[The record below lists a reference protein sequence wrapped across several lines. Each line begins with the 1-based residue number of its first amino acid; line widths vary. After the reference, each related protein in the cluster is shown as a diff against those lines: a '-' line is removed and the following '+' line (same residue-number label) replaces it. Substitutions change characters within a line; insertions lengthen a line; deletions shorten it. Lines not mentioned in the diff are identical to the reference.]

1 MEELIRQINEFAEQ
15 AGIIEP
21 DADRR
26 QELLGTVNDYTERF
40 LETLPARPAFN
51 FTEDMGAGLC
61 DSPITEEGM
70 DIGEI
75 LRIYKQN
82 VDDQALCAVSGKF
95 FGYISPCSM
104 YYSALG
110 DYMAA
115 VMDEYAGEFASSPGA
130 VRMEYQLLDWMAELV
145 GYQPGAAKGVLASGG
160 SIATLTCVVT
170 AREAHGLTAGD
181 YPRAVV
187 YSTRFTHHCVAKS
200 LHIAGLGGCVM
211 REVATDAGFRMDP
224 DALEEMIRSD
234 RAAGLEPWLVV
245 SSAGTTDLGNVD
257 ELDRIGAV
265 AREHGVWFHVDGAY
279 GGFFI
284 LCDLVRH
291 KFRGI
296 ELSDSVVMNPH
307 KGLHTPFGLGAA
319 LIRDGEH
326 LYRSHYYTAD
336 YLQDRAFHDQEVSP
350 ADVSPELTRHFRA
363 LRLWLPLKLIGVAP
377 FRAMLSEKLL
387 LARYAWERL
396 KSTPGFEVGPE
407 PELSIFVFRYI
418 DVEGDADEFNRRLVE
433 ALRRDGTI
441 FLTSTLIDNVY
452 MLRLCIL
459 SYRTHIDTIDLALD
473 VIRREAEK
481 LKMTRDC
488 NIWGQSKNT

>member
-1 MEELIRQINEFAEQ
+1 MQQLIRQINDFAEQ
-15 AGIIEP
+15 AEIIEP
-21 DADRR
+21 DAARR
-26 QELLGTVNDYTERF
+26 HELLTAVNDYTERF
-40 LETLPARPAFN
+40 LETLPDRPAFN
-51 FTEDMGAGLC
+51 FTEDMGAGLY

-70 DIGEI
+70 EIGEI
-75 LRIYKQN
+75 LRIYKEN
-82 VDDQALCAVSGKF
+82 VDEQALCAVSGKF

-145 GYQPGAAKGVLASGG
+145 GYRPGTAKGVLASGG
-160 SIATLTCVVT
+160 SIATLTCIVT
-170 AREAHGLTAGD
+170 AREAHGLKAGK
-181 YPRAVV
+181 YTRAVV
-187 YSTRFTHHCVAKS
+187 YYTRFTHHCVAKA

-211 REVATDAGFRMDP
+211 REVATDADFGMDP
-224 DALEEMIRSD
+224 DALAEMIRAD
-234 RAAGLEPWLVV
+234 RTAGLDPWLVV

-257 ELDRIGAV
+257 DLERIGAITH
-265 AREHGVWFHVDGAY
+265 EHGLWFHVDAAY

-284 LCDLVRH
+284 LCDLVREQ
-291 KFRGI
+291 FRGI

-319 LIRDGEH
+319 LIRDGRH
-326 LYRSHYYTAD
+326 LYQAHYYTAD

-387 LARYAWERL
+387 LARYAWKRL
-396 KSTPGFEVGPE
+396 QSTPGFEVGPE
-407 PELSIFVFRYI
+407 PELSIFVFRYVDI
-418 DVEGDADEFNRRLVE
+418 EGDVDEFNRRLVE

-452 MLRLCIL
+452 MLRLSIL
-459 SYRTHIDTIDLALD
+459 SYRTHIDTIDLAID
-473 VIRREAEK
+473 VIRREVDK
-481 LKMTRDC
+481 LKEEYL
-488 NIWGQSKNT
+488 GSE

>member
-1 MEELIRQINEFAEQ
+1 MEELIRKINDFAEQ
-15 AGIIEP
+15 AEIIEP
-21 DADRR
+21 DAARR
-26 QELLGTVNDYTERF
+26 RELLSAVNGYTERF
-40 LETLPARPAFN
+40 LETLPDRPAFN
-51 FTEDMGAGLC
+51 FTEDMGAGLY

-70 DIGEI
+70 EIGEI
-75 LRIYKQN
+75 LRIYKEN
-82 VDDQALCAVSGKF
+82 VDEQALCAVSGKF

-145 GYQPGAAKGVLASGG
+145 GYRPGTAKGVLASGG
-160 SIATLTCVVT
+160 SIATLTCIVT
-170 AREAHGLTAGD
+170 AREAHGLKAGN
-181 YPRAVV
+181 YTRAVV
-187 YSTRFTHHCVAKS
+187 YYTRFTHHCVAKA

-211 REVATDAGFRMDP
+211 REVATDADFGMDP
-224 DALEEMIRSD
+224 DALAEMIRAD
-234 RAAGLEPWLVV
+234 RSAGLDPWLVV

-257 ELDRIGAV
+257 DLECIGAV
-265 AREHGVWFHVDGAY
+265 THEHGLWFHVDAAY

-284 LCDLVRH
+284 LCDLVREQ
-291 KFRGI
+291 FRGI

-319 LIRDGEH
+319 LIRDGRH
-326 LYRSHYYTAD
+326 LYQAHYYTAD
-336 YLQDRAFHDQEVSP
+336 YLQDRAFHGQEVSP

-387 LARYAWERL
+387 LARYAWKRL
-396 KSTPGFEVGPE
+396 QSIPGFEVGPE
-407 PELSIFVFRYI
+407 PQLSIFVFRYAG
-418 DVEGDADEFNRRLVE
+418 VEGDVDEFNRRLVE
-433 ALRRDGTI
+433 RLRRDGTI
-441 FLTSTLIDNVY
+441 VLTSTLIDNVY

-459 SYRTHIDTIDLALD
+459 SYRTHIDTIDLAID
-473 VIRREAEK
+473 VIRREVDK
-481 LKMTRDC
+481 LK
-488 NIWGQSKNT
+488 S

>member
-1 MEELIRQINEFAEQ
+1 MEELIQKINDFAEQ
-15 AGIIEP
+15 ADIIEP
-21 DADRR
+21 DAGRR
-26 QELLGTVNDYTERF
+26 RELLDAVNGYTERF
-40 LETLPARPAFN
+40 LETLPERPAFN
-51 FTEDMGAGLC
+51 FTEDMGAGLY

-75 LRIYKQN
+75 LRIYKEN

-145 GYQPGAAKGVLASGG
+145 GYHPGTAKGVLASGG

-170 AREAHGLTAGD
+170 AREAHGLNAGD
-181 YPRAVV
+181 YPQAVV
-187 YSTRFTHHCVAKS
+187 YYTRFTHHCVAKA

-211 REVATDAGFRMDP
+211 REVGTDADFRMSP
-224 DALEEMIRSD
+224 DSLAEMIRAD
-234 RAAGLEPWLVV
+234 RAARLKPWLVV

-257 ELDRIGAV
+257 QLDRVGAV
-265 AREHGVWFHVDGAY
+265 AREHGLWFHVDGAY

-319 LIRDGEH
+319 LIRDGEQ

-336 YLQDRAFHDQEVSP
+336 YLQDRAFHGQEVSP

-387 LARYAWERL
+387 LTRYAWNKL
-396 KSTPGFEVGPE
+396 QSTPGFEVGPE
-407 PELSIFVFRYI
+407 PELSILVFRYS
-418 DVEGDADEFNRRLVE
+418 DVDGDTDEFNRKLVE

-452 MLRLCIL
+452 MLRLSIL
-459 SYRTHIDTIDLALD
+459 SYRTHIDTIDLAVD

-481 LKMTRDC
+481 LKITRDC
-488 NIWGQSKNT
+488 GGQN

>member
-1 MEELIRQINEFAEQ
+1 MEELIRKINHFADQ

-21 DADRR
+21 DANQRR
-26 QELLGTVNDYTERF
+26 ELLSAVNDYTERF
-40 LETLPARPAFN
+40 LETLPERPAFN
-51 FTEDMGAGLC
+51 FTEDMGAGLH
-61 DSPITEEGM
+61 DSPITEEGT

-75 LRIYKQN
+75 LRIYKEN
-82 VDDQALCAVSGKF
+82 VDEQALCAVSGKF

-115 VMDEYAGEFASSPGA
+115 VMDEYAGEFSSSPGA
-130 VRMEYQLLDWMAELV
+130 VRMEYQLLDWMAQLV
-145 GYQPGAAKGVLASGG
+145 GYRPGTAKGVLASGG
-160 SIATLTCVVT
+160 SIATLTCIVT
-170 AREAHGLTAGD
+170 AREAHGLKAED

-187 YSTRFTHHCVAKS
+187 YHTRFTHHCVAKS

-211 REVATDAGFRMDP
+211 RAVDTDAGFRMDP
-224 DALEEMIRSD
+224 DSLAQMIRAD

-257 ELDRIGAV
+257 ELDRIGAL
-265 AREHGVWFHVDGAY
+265 AREHGLWFHVDGAY

-284 LCDLVRH
+284 LCDLVKH

-336 YLQDRAFHDQEVSP
+336 YLQDRAFHEQELSP

-387 LARYAWERL
+387 LARYAWARL
-396 KSTPGFEVGPE
+396 QSTPGFEVGPE

-418 DVEGDADEFNRRLVE
+418 DVDGDADEFNRRLVE

-452 MLRLCIL
+452 MLRLCVL
-459 SYRTHIDTIDLALD
+459 SYRTHIDTIDLAVD
-473 VIRREAEK
+473 VIRREVDK
-481 LKMTRDC
+481 LK
-488 NIWGQSKNT
+488 NP

>member
-1 MEELIRQINEFAEQ
+1 MEELIRQINDFAEQ

-21 DADRR
+21 DAGRR
-26 QELLGTVNDYTERF
+26 RELLGAVNDYTERF
-40 LETLPARPAFN
+40 LETLPDRPAFN
-51 FTEDMGAGLC
+51 FTEDMGGGLY

-75 LRIYKQN
+75 LRIYKEN

-95 FGYISPCSM
+95 FGYIAPCSM

-115 VMDEYAGEFASSPGA
+115 VMDEYAGEFSSSPGA

-145 GYQPGAAKGVLASGG
+145 GYHAGTAKGVLASGG
-160 SIATLTCVVT
+160 SIATLTCIVT
-170 AREAHGLTAGD
+170 AREARGLNAGD

-187 YSTRFTHHCVAKS
+187 YHTRFTHHCVAKS

-211 REVATDAGFRMDP
+211 RAVPTDADFRMDP
-224 DALEEMIRSD
+224 NALAEMIRTD

-257 ELDRIGAV
+257 ELDRIGAL
-265 AREHGVWFHVDGAY
+265 AREHGLWFHVDAAY

-291 KFRGI
+291 RFRGI
-296 ELSDSVVMNPH
+296 EMSDSVVMNPH

-336 YLQDRAFHDQEVSP
+336 YLQDRAFHRQELSP

-387 LARYAWERL
+387 LTRYAWMKL
-396 KSTPGFEVGPE
+396 QSTPGFEVGPE
-407 PELSIFVFRYI
+407 PELSILVFRYI
-418 DVEGDADEFNRRLVE
+418 DVDGDVDEFNRRLVE

-452 MLRLCIL
+452 MLRLSIL
-459 SYRTHIDTIDLALD
+459 SYRTHIDTIDLAID
-473 VIRREAEK
+473 VIRREVEK
-481 LKMTRDC
+481 LK
-488 NIWGQSKNT
+488 NP

>member
-1 MEELIRQINEFAEQ
+1 M
-15 AGIIEP
+15 
-21 DADRR
+21 
-26 QELLGTVNDYTERF
+26 LGEVNDYTERF
-40 LETLPARPAFN
+40 LETLPDRPAFN
-51 FTEDMGAGLC
+51 FTEDMGAGLY

-75 LRIYKQN
+75 LRIYKEN

-95 FGYISPCSM
+95 FGYIAPCSM

-115 VMDEYAGEFASSPGA
+115 VMDEYAGEFSSSPGA

-145 GYQPGAAKGVLASGG
+145 GYHAGTAKGVLASGG
-160 SIATLTCVVT
+160 SIATLTCIVT
-170 AREAHGLTAGD
+170 AREAHGLNAEE

-187 YSTRFTHHCVAKS
+187 YHTRFTHHCVAKS

-211 REVATDAGFRMDP
+211 RAVPTDADFRMDP
-224 DALEEMIRSD
+224 DALAEMIRND

-257 ELDRIGAV
+257 ELDRIGAL
-265 AREHGVWFHVDGAY
+265 AREHELWFHVDAAY

-291 KFRGI
+291 RFRGI
-296 ELSDSVVMNPH
+296 EMSDSVVMNPH

-336 YLQDRAFHDQEVSP
+336 YLQDRAFHRQELSP

-387 LARYAWERL
+387 LTRYAWQRL
-396 KSTPGFEVGPE
+396 QSTPGFEVGPE
-407 PELSIFVFRYI
+407 PELSILVFRYI
-418 DVEGDADEFNRRLVE
+418 DVDGDVDEFNRKLVE

-452 MLRLCIL
+452 MLRLSIL
-459 SYRTHIDTIDLALD
+459 SYRTHIDTIDLAID
-473 VIRREAEK
+473 VIRREVEK
-481 LKMTRDC
+481 LK
-488 NIWGQSKNT
+488 NP

>member
-1 MEELIRQINEFAEQ
+1 MEDLIRQINAFAEQ

-21 DADRR
+21 DAGRR
-26 QELLGTVNDYTERF
+26 RELLGAVNDYTERF
-40 LETLPARPAFN
+40 LETLPDRPAFN
-51 FTEDMGAGLC
+51 FTEDMGAGLY

-75 LRIYKQN
+75 LRIYKEN

-95 FGYISPCSM
+95 FGYIAPCSM

-115 VMDEYAGEFASSPGA
+115 VMDEYAGEFSSSPGA

-145 GYQPGAAKGVLASGG
+145 GYRSGTAKGVLASGG
-160 SIATLTCVVT
+160 SIATLTCIVT
-170 AREAHGLTAGD
+170 AREAHGLKAED

-187 YSTRFTHHCVAKS
+187 YHTRFTHHCVAKS

-211 REVATDAGFRMDP
+211 RAVPTEAHFRMDP
-224 DALEEMIRSD
+224 DALAEMIRTD

-257 ELDRIGAV
+257 ELDRIGAL
-265 AREHGVWFHVDGAY
+265 AREHGLWFHVDAAY

-291 KFRGI
+291 RFRGI

-319 LIRDGEH
+319 LIRDGEQ

-336 YLQDRAFHDQEVSP
+336 YLQDRAFHNQELSP

-387 LARYAWERL
+387 LTRYAWMRL
-396 KSTPGFEVGPE
+396 QSTPGFEVGPE
-407 PELSIFVFRYI
+407 PELSILVFRYI
-418 DVEGDADEFNRRLVE
+418 DVKGDVDEFNRKLVE

-452 MLRLCIL
+452 MLRLSIL
-459 SYRTHIDTIDLALD
+459 SYRTHIDTIDLAID
-473 VIRREAEK
+473 VIRREVEK
-481 LKMTRDC
+481 LK
-488 NIWGQSKNT
+488 